1 MKILTGSENPVKI
14 EAVREAFSH
23 YFDDITV
30 VGIPVQSNVGG
41 QPFNDETFEG
51 AHNRALL
58 LRKMNAERS
67 MNGQFFIGLE
77 GGVLN
82 CYSRWF
88 VFGAVCIIDSTG
100 RVGFGGSPLFE
111 IPSRVSSRL
120 ADGTELGDIVDEIT
134 GDRNTKQKEGAIGLL
149 SRGFMKRKDLYTSAL
164 VCALVP
170 FLNADFFNDQDT
182 EHTFEKPHG
191 NG

>member
-30 VGIPVQSNVGG
+30 VGIPVQSNVGR

-58 LRKMNAERS
+58 LREINAERR

-77 GGVLN
+77 GGVLK

-88 VFGAVCIIDSTG
+88 VLGAVCIIDSNG

-111 IPSRVSSRL
+111 IPAHISSRL
-120 ADGTELGDIVDEIT
+120 TDGTELGDIIDEIT
-134 GDRNTKQKEGAIGLL
+134 GDRNTKQKEGAIGLF
-149 SRGFMKRKDLYTSAL
+149 SRGVIKRKDLYTSA
-164 VCALVP
+164 VICAVGP
-170 FLNADFFNDQDT
+170 FLNADLFT
-182 EHTFEKPHG
+182 EQNSTQTL
-191 NG
+191 NGTP

>member
-1 MKILTGSENPVKI
+1 MKILTGSKNPVKV

-30 VGIPVQSNVGG
+30 IGIPVQSNVAG
-41 QPFNDETFEG
+41 QPFNEETFEG
-51 AHNRALL
+51 AHNRALS
-58 LRKMNAERS
+58 LRKINTERR

-82 CYSRWF
+82 CYSRLF
-88 VFGAVCIIDSTG
+88 VFGAVCIVDFTG

-111 IPSRVSSRL
+111 IPSHVSSRL
-120 ADGTELGDIVDEIT
+120 ADGTELGDIIDEIM
-134 GDRNTKQKEGAIGLL
+134 GDRNTKQKEGAIGLF
-149 SRGFMKRKDLYTSAL
+149 SRGIIKRKDLYTSAV

-170 FLNADFFNDQDT
+170 FLNADLFTDRNNK
-182 EHTFEKPHG
+182 HNSHVPHG
-191 NG
+191 HR